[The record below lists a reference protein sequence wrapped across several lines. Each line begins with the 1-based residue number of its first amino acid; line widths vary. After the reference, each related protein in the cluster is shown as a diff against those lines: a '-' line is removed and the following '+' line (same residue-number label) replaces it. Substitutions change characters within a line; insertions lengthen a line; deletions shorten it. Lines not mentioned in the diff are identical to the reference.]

1 MFFFRFLEFKK
12 LYIYIVVT
20 ATNDPTGFR
29 FFMSRENTVFPKDFP
44 LLEKFER
51 CQDCPL
57 LAGILDYLAAGRV
70 DSWTEG
76 DDYTLEV

>member
-1 MFFFRFLEFKK
+1 
-12 LYIYIVVT
+12 
-20 ATNDPTGFR
+20 
-29 FFMSRENTVFPKDFP
+29 MSRENTVFSKDFP